1 MKKKR
6 ITISVIG
13 IIVIVII
20 VLFIKIGNKIFISKN
35 DVLGVDISH
44 YQGNVDFDKL
54 EDENIR
60 FVFIKATEGA
70 KYSDEMYD
78 VNMEKA
84 EKSNLYV
91 GAYHFFS
98 SQSSGLNQA
107 NNYIKVV
114 GDLTGKLPPV
124 VDVEVYGC
132 KKNNSEIVEELENCL
147 RALEEHYKVKPIIY
161 TTINNYNAY
170 VKSYF
175 DEYPL
180 WIRNVY
186 FHANFIN
193 SNWTFW
199 QYSDKENLNCCD
211 GTEKNIDMNL
221 FNGKISELEQ
231 MTISSDSE

>member
-6 ITISVIG
+6 IAIFVIG
-13 IIVIVII
+13 IIIVITI
-20 VLFIKIGNKIFISKN
+20 ALFVKLGNKIFITKD

-44 YQGNVDFDKL
+44 YQGDVDFDKL
-54 EDENIR
+54 EKENIK

-70 KYSDEMYD
+70 KYSDEMFD
-78 VNMEKA
+78 INMAKA
-84 EKSNLYV
+84 EISNLYA

-98 SQSSGLNQA
+98 SQSTGIDQA

-114 GDLTGKLPPV
+114 GDLTGKLPPT

-132 KKNNSEIVEELENCL
+132 KKSNLEIVEELRSCL
-147 RALEEHYKVKPIIY
+147 NTLEEHYKVKPIIY
-161 TTINNYNAY
+161 TTIKNYNAY
-170 VKSYF
+170 IKSNF

-186 FHANFIN
+186 FHASLLN
-193 SNWTFW
+193 SDWTFW

-221 FNGKISELEQ
+221 FNGELSELEQ
-231 MTISSDSE
+231 MTISSGSE